1 MKKKILVVDDEESF
15 GDIVKLN
22 LEYTEEYDVVVER
35 EGVKAESAARALN
48 PDLIILDMILP
59 DMDGVAIFEALHRDP
74 ELKQIP
80 VVFLTAFVSTKERK
94 ALIDKIG
101 IKNLVIESKPIASEA
116 LLALVRKHVRKP

>member
-1 MKKKILVVDDEESF
+1 MKKKVLVVDDEESF

-22 LEYTEEYDVVVER
+22 LEFTEEYEVFVER
-35 EGVKAESAARALN
+35 EGAKAEEAARRVK

-80 VVFLTAFVSTKERK
+80 VFFLTAFVGSKERK
-94 ALIDKIG
+94 ALSDKIG

-116 LLALVRKHVRKP
+116 LLELVRKHVRQP